1 MLDIVSLADQTL
13 TSGSNITFDT
23 NRVATS
29 CAAQHLAGSPSI
41 VLNRPGYYFVGFN
54 TTAVASE
61 ETETAPISVQL
72 YNEDDVITGAAASEL
87 SSSNTDTVNL
97 SFSTLVRVRP
107 SCCMIDNTG
116 ILTIKSTGAGATF
129 TTPNVVVFY
138 ID

>member
-1 MLDIVSLADQTL
+1 MLDIVSLAEQTL

-29 CAAQHLAGSPSI
+29 CTAQHTAGSPSI

-54 TTAVASE
+54 ATAVATGA
-61 ETETAPISVQL
+61 ETTPITVQL
-72 YNEDDVITGAAASEL
+72 YNEDELIPGATASEL
-87 SSSNTDTVNL
+87 SATATDTVNL
-97 SFSTLVRVRP
+97 SFSTIVRVRP
-107 SCCMIDNTG
+107 SCCYVDNTG
-116 ILTIKSTGAGATF
+116 ILTFRSTGVDATY